1 MAVCGPPGGGRGGVA
16 GKDVGEDVGGLLR
29 RLGHEVIINGGPVGN
44 DVGDVRR
51 AAAGH
56 ADVEALATHVGG
68 DHDVAVVDGTALGAM
83 DGAGVAELDL
93 GGDVVGGQMDRLR
106 GRVGRRGDEHGPIS
120 TDGLDVPGGAVVGPV
135 TPAAQRAGVLA
146 GDDEVAG

>member
-16 GKDVGEDVGGLLR
+16 GQDIGEDVGGLLR
-29 RLGHEVIINGGPVGN
+29 RLGHEVVINGGPVGD

-56 ADVEALATHVGG
+56 ADVEALAAHVGG
-68 DHDVAVVDGTALGAM
+68 DHDVAVVDGAALGAV
-83 DGAGVAELDL
+83 DGGGVAELDL
-93 GGDVVGGQMDRLR
+93 GGDVVGGQVDRLR
-106 GRVGRRGDEHGPIS
+106 GRVCRGGDEHGPVS

-135 TPAAQRAGVLA
+135 TPAAQSTGVLA